1 MPVLEDAILHGM
13 TSTLTPPRQ
22 KPRLG
27 GPGSGTG
34 DAWKVV
40 VLNDEHNTFE
50 HVIATFCQVL
60 PGTSPEQAEKLA
72 WQIHRSGLA
81 LVWCGHQE
89 LAELYHEQ
97 LKAAALTLA
106 PLER

>member
-1 MPVLEDAILHGM
+1 M
-13 TSTLTPPRQ
+13 TATLTPTRQ
-22 KPRLG
+22 QPRLG

-40 VLNDEHNTFE
+40 VLNDDHNTFE

-60 PGTSPEQAEKLA
+60 PAVSPEKAEKLA

-81 LVWCGHQE
+81 LVWSGHKE
-89 LAELYHEQ
+89 RAELYHEQ
-97 LKAAALTLA
+97 LKDAGLTLA

>member
-1 MPVLEDAILHGM
+1 
-13 TSTLTPPRQ
+13 
-22 KPRLG
+22 
-27 GPGSGTG
+27 
-34 DAWKVV
+34 
-40 VLNDEHNTFE
+40 
-50 HVIATFCQVL
+50 VL